1 METDILDPP
10 RAFGTPL
17 FNAVLKKTASDF
29 QVYEHLTIDLAGSGE
44 HLYLQIEKTSMNTD
58 EVVSILQTVYS
69 VQSADIGLCGL
80 KDRHAVATQW
90 FSVKTPNN
98 TSPFE
103 QAAMQFN
110 ETQASDQQLLARE
123 AKGNDAYCKCM
134 RLISHKRHQRKLR
147 HGAHSA
153 NSFRLCL
160 RSLTFVNEESEAQ
173 GRQMV
178 EQRIQRLASSGF
190 PAFIGPQRFGFGAQN
205 LHRARQWFASPRK
218 RISRQKRSL
227 YLSVARSAVYNTVLA
242 QRVRDGSWQHL
253 LGGEPAV
260 LSGSRSFFIP
270 DEGQTQA
277 AQAHGAEAQTIDQRL
292 REFDVH
298 PSVPWWGRGA
308 TVAKDA
314 CAIYEADIL
323 APLASLQH
331 GLERAGLSQ
340 ERRAARAK
348 ASELAYEW
356 LAPDSLELCFS
367 LAPGVFATTLVHQ
380 LGCITE

>member
-1 METDILDPP
+1 M
-10 RAFGTPL
+10 
-17 FNAVLKKTASDF
+17 V
-29 QVYEHLTIDLAGSGE
+29 
-44 HLYLQIEKTSMNTD
+44 
-58 EVVSILQTVYS
+58 
-69 VQSADIGLCGL
+69 
-80 KDRHAVATQW
+80 
-90 FSVKTPNN
+90 
-98 TSPFE
+98 
-103 QAAMQFN
+103 
-110 ETQASDQQLLARE
+110 
-123 AKGNDAYCKCM
+123 
-134 RLISHKRHQRKLR
+134 
-147 HGAHSA
+147 
-153 NSFRLCL
+153 CL
-160 RSLTFVNEESEAQ
+160 
-173 GRQMV
+173 
-178 EQRIQRLASSGF
+178 
-190 PAFIGPQRFGFGAQN
+190 
-205 LHRARQWFASPRK
+205 
-218 RISRQKRSL
+218 
-227 YLSVARSAVYNTVLA
+227 
-242 QRVRDGSWQHL
+242 WQHL

-323 APLASLQH
+323 APLASLH
-331 GLERAGLSQ
+331 
-340 ERRAARAK
+340 ARAK